1 MPALIGYARVSTA
14 DQNMALQLDAL
25 VGVVCLRV
33 FSDRMSSTVSH
44 RPGLADALSHLRQ
57 GDTLVVWK
65 LDRIGRHMK
74 GLVEILAD
82 LDARGVK
89 FRSLTEGIDTDT
101 PAGRLFFHMVAAFA
115 QMERELIVERTHA
128 GLAAA
133 RAQGRRGGRRP
144 LMGERKREAARKLFA
159 SGLHVAEVAQTIGVS
174 VRTLYRA
181 LPPEARQVDAF
192 VAAEASTTHRGDAL
206 NGGADR
212 FATLD
217 NSKSSGDLSER

>member
-1 MPALIGYARVSTA
+1 MPALIGYARVSTI

-25 VGVVCLRV
+25 TAAVCLKV
-33 FSDRMSSTVSH
+33 FSDKMSSTVSH
-44 RPGLADALSHLRQ
+44 RPGLADALSHLRA

-74 GLVEILAD
+74 GLVELLAD

-144 LMGERKREAARKLFA
+144 VMGERKREAARKLFA
-159 SGLHVAEVAQTIGVS
+159 TGLHVSEVAQTLGVS
-174 VRTLYRA
+174 VRTIYRA

-192 VAAEASTTHRGDAL
+192 PPVEALQAHRADAL
-206 NGGADR
+206 NGHADR
-212 FATLD
+212 
-217 NSKSSGDLSER
+217 